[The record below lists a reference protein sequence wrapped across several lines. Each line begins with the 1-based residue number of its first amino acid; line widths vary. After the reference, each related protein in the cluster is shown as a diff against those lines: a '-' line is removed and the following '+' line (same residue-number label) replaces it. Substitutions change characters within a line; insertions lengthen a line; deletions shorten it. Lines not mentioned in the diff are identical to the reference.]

1 MKYHSIKPAK
11 QQAASLRPG
20 QFRHVLRV
28 AAVTGRMHERDVML
42 LWVTHSTGIRVTELA
57 LLEIR
62 DIMHP
67 SGQLRDEVYLRG
79 AITKHAHPRVIYM
92 SPPKQWPLW
101 RPGCPTGSNG
111 AGCWTVMATIAG
123 FVPMS
128 AWC

>member
-1 MKYHSIKPAK
+1 MEYHSIKQAK

-28 AAVTGRMHERDVML
+28 AAVTGRMRERDVML

-67 SGQLRDEVYLRG
+67 SGQ
-79 AITKHAHPRVIYM
+79 
-92 SPPKQWPLW
+92 QWQ
-101 RPGCPTGSNG
+101 
-111 AGCWTVMATIAG
+111 AIAG
-123 FVPMS
+123 NEASGALMWMPMGNPDK
-128 AWC
+128 